1 MNNFLARLLLP
12 FAIWFAHF
20 SISYGATTL
29 LCSTGQGT
37 GVHRTVMVLATVLAV
52 ILLIVTLAT
61 SVRVLKSRSDRIA
74 AAVATGL
81 AQVAVVWT
89 SLPAILLDAC
99 S

>member
-1 MNNFLARLLLP
+1 MTNFLARLLLP

-29 LCSTGQGT
+29 LCSTGQET

-52 ILLIVTLAT
+52 ILLIATLAT
-61 SVRVLKSRSDRIA
+61 SVRVLKSRPDRIA
-74 AAVATGL
+74 AAAATGL
-81 AQVAVVWT
+81 AVIAVIWT
-89 SLPAILLDAC
+89 SLPAVLLDAC